1 MYRRG
6 AITILR
12 WGLAFTFFYAAV
24 SGLLHPMD
32 WIGFLPPFL
41 ESFIT
46 LKMALT
52 VFSVYELAL
61 AALLFTGRKLQIAS
75 LLSMATLAAIVIFNM
90 GTLDLVFR
98 DVGLAMASLALFE
111 LIKKSSDKEISK
123 DSEIL

>member
-1 MYRRG
+1 MHRRG

-24 SGLLHPMD
+24 SGLLHPTD
-32 WIGFLPPFL
+32 WTVFLPPFV
-41 ESFIT
+41 ENFVT

-52 VFSVYELAL
+52 IFSVYEIAL
-61 AALLFTGRKLQIAS
+61 AALLFSGRKLYMAS

-90 GTLDLVFR
+90 GALDLVFR

-111 LIKKSSDKEISK
+111 LIKKPSDKDNEAV
-123 DSEIL
+123 